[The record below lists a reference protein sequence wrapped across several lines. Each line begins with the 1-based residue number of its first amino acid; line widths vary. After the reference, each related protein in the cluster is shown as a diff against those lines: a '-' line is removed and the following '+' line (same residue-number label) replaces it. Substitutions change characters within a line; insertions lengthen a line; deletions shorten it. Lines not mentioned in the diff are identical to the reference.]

1 MRPALLSLCF
11 ALLLWGCSDAP
22 EPQPKAEEDPS
33 SSDPTLSKGAALVL
47 SVEGNVTVISPNDL
61 NGSAAR
67 ANQFISP
74 GDSLAAGIGS
84 EALLL
89 LTNGTTLSIGA
100 NTTFELKAFYQDDFD
115 AGKDKVGALEEEASA
130 SSVLIDLKV
139 GDLVVDVKK
148 LRKKS
153 NFDISTPLGVAG
165 IRGTSFRLIALAEAT
180 TLSVLTGR
188 VDFVSPANESFQVEA
203 SQVILAPKGEDPK
216 VSPLTD
222 AEKQAIQEAVDKARE
237 KAEDVELETLKDGL
251 GFKNHVVPSAANL
264 EMIWV
269 EPGTFMMG
277 SPPTEEGRK
286 DDENQTQVTL
296 TKGFYLSKY
305 EVTVA
310 QFETVGTPSYRDQ
323 NASGDKNL
331 PVTSVNG
338 GHVRTFCDRL
348 TKMEQDAGR
357 LPLGWEYTLP
367 TEAEWEYACRAG
379 TTTPY
384 WWGMKENASLAN
396 IPGGGHGRLLK
407 VGSFKPNPWG
417 FHDMSGNVQ
426 EWTLDWYR
434 YSYPK
439 EKTIDYSQPMPGEK
453 APKHRVVRGGNWRMP
468 KNHARSARRGHCTEG
483 YYSGILGF
491 RLALKKIETG
501 PFGALHSV
509 PSANDLEMIWV
520 EPGTFMMGSPPTEEG
535 RADDETQHEVTLTK
549 GFYLGKYEVTQAQYK
564 AVTGLNPSKY
574 KGENRPA
581 ENVRWGE
588 ALSFCSKLTT
598 RERSAGRL
606 PINWSYALPTE
617 AQWEYACRAGTS
629 TVFSFG
635 NTLSPKDVCFSDVQ
649 PYGGGSSG
657 RRTGQTAAVDKF
669 SPNQWGF
676 HDMHGNVW
684 EWVADSYRPFTKEAT
699 LDPTG
704 APPSPMRVRRGGA
717 FNGPAATLRSANR
730 KSQKASNKIFSLGFR
745 LALRKTN

>member
-1 MRPALLSLCF
+1 MRF
-11 ALLLWGCSDAP
+11 ALTSFIFALFLFGCSDTPDPKPEAKESAP
-22 EPQPKAEEDPS
+22 SADS
-33 SSDPTLSKGAALVL
+33 SLSKGAALVL
-47 SVEGNVTVISPNDL
+47 TFKGKVSVVSPSGV
-61 NGSAAR
+61 NGTAATE
-67 ANQFISP
+67 NQFLSP
-74 GDSLAAGIGS
+74 GDSLVTGEDS
-84 EALLL
+84 DALLL
-89 LTNGTTLSIGA
+89 LTNGTTLSVGA

-115 AGKDKVGALEEEASA
+115 AGKDKVESLKEEASP
-130 SSVLIDLKV
+130 STVLIDLKV

-203 SQVILAPKGEDPK
+203 SQVILAPKGEGPK

-222 AEKQAIQEAVDKARE
+222 EEKQAIQEAVDKARE
-237 KAEDVELETLKDGL
+237 KADEVELETLKDGL

-277 SPPTEEGRK
+277 SPATEEGRK

-468 KNHARSARRGHCTEG
+468 KNHARSARRGHCSDV

-491 RLALKKIETG
+491 RLALKKIERG
-501 PFGALHSV
+501 PFGSLHSV

-520 EPGTFMMGSPPTEEG
+520 EPGTFMMGSPPTEKG
-535 RADDETQHEVTLTK
+535 REDDENQTQVTLTK
-549 GFYLGKYEVTQAQYK
+549 GFYLGKYEVTQAQWGR
-564 AVTGLNPSKY
+564 VMGNGSNPSINT
-574 KGENRPA
+574 GWDRPV
-581 ENVRWGE
+581 ENVSWNDAVE
-588 ALSFCSKLTT
+588 FCNKLTEME
-598 RERSAGRL
+598 REAGRV
-606 PINWSYALPTE
+606 PEGMAFQLPTE

-629 TVFSFG
+629 TVYSWGDTITKQNANYLGSGFG
-635 NTLSPKDVCFSDVQ
+635 KTNNVGYKKSKYPAN
-649 PYGGGSSG
+649 P
-657 RRTGQTAAVDKF
+657 
-669 SPNQWGF
+669 WGF
-676 HDMHGNVW
+676 FDMHGNVR
-684 EWVADSYRPFTKEAT
+684 EWTN
-699 LDPTG
+699 DPYQKNYPAG
-704 APPSPMRVRRGGA
+704 NESAQPISLQSVGGRVKRGGSFHDEA
-717 FNGPAATLRSANR
+717 SSLRCAKRTNFHR
-730 KSQKASNKIFSLGFR
+730 THRHNHLGFR